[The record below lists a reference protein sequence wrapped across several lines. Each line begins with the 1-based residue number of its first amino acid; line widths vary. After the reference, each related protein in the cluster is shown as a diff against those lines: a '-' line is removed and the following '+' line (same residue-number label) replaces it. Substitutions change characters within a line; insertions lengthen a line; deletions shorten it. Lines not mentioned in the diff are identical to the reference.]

1 MSKILLKNS
10 SKNSKISNIAK
21 NNGYTFNALKA
32 IEELN
37 ELSTAIA
44 HSLTKTTKTIDTKDK
59 IIEEFGDVLYRLSI
73 MSTYFDVNKINER
86 VSFKK
91 KKSLKYLKD
100 KKYDK
105 V

>member
-10 SKNSKISNIAK
+10 SKDSTIRKIAK
-21 NNGYTFNALKA
+21 NNGYCYNALKA

-37 ELSTAIA
+37 ELSTSLV
-44 HSLTKTTKTIDTKDK
+44 HSLTKSTKSDTKDD
-59 IIEEFGDVLYRLSI
+59 IVEEFGDVLYRLSI
-73 MSTYFDVNKINER
+73 LSNYFNIKKINDRISHKE
-86 VSFKK
+86 

-100 KKYDK
+100 KRYDK